1 MQDNNQKQK
10 SVPFTTTMQAGFAS
24 SLLTFGI
31 RWIPECVVNRRIVDS
46 KVVNSGKS
54 FFNMGIAWDLAYR
67 IPANTVVFPAQR
79 YCQDLLLNKLDE
91 RDRTSTNKIAIQAL
105 TGWAV
110 GVAEPIVFYPLDS
123 MRTLAQT
130 KPAIFNGKSVHYF
143 VTHQSQL
150 YRGLGLVLVRNSAT
164 NLAGWSMKAVTET
177 SLEKINMPFQLQ
189 TMLASFVFSFTRIL
203 MGYPFATIGVLVQ
216 ADTEKRRGALTMIN
230 HRLKEKGF
238 QSFYQGFLLKGGAQ
252 ILTSFLQMWLF
263 NWWIHPDRKPFN
275 PAAFFSV
282 PDFFRIIPNPQDRMT
297 SPVNASRIS
306 VGFKRPPN

>member
-1 MQDNNQKQK
+1 MRENNQTSK

-31 RWIPECVVNRRIVDS
+31 RWIPECKVNRKIVDS
-46 KVVNSGKS
+46 NVVNTGKS
-54 FFNMGIAWDLAYR
+54 FFNVGIMWDLAYR

-79 YCQDLLLNKLDE
+79 YCQDFLLDNLDE
-91 RDRTSTNKIAIQAL
+91 RYRTSTNKIAIQAL

-110 GVAEPIVFYPLDS
+110 GVAEPVVFYPLDS

-130 KPAIFNGKSVHYF
+130 KPAVFNGRSVHYF
-143 VTHQSQL
+143 LNHQPQL

-164 NLAGWSMKAVTET
+164 NLAGWSMKAATET
-177 SLEKINMPFQLQ
+177 SLEKTDMPYQLK
-189 TMLASFVFSFTRIL
+189 TMLASFAFSLTRIM

-230 HRLKEKGF
+230 RRLKEKGF
-238 QSFYQGFLLKGGAQ
+238 RSFYEGFLLKGGAQ

-263 NWWIHPDRKPFN
+263 NWWIHPERKPFN
-275 PAAFFSV
+275 SASFFSSS
-282 PDFFRIIPNPQDRMT
+282 FKMA
-297 SPVNASRIS
+297 PVREHKYEIKN
-306 VGFKRPPN
+306 K